1 VVRSGYHID
10 GTRSAEETRLNTKI
24 GRERNGRAE
33 FRSATGKRG
42 VCDATTNRE
51 AIDKGFEIVP
61 VKFCS
66 SAEYEENRSLIVNV
80 SVAF

>member
-1 VVRSGYHID
+1 M
-10 GTRSAEETRLNTKI
+10 AELNS
-24 GRERNGRAE
+24 EVQP
-33 FRSATGKRG
+33 GKEAFEL
-42 VCDATTNRE
+42 CDATTNRE